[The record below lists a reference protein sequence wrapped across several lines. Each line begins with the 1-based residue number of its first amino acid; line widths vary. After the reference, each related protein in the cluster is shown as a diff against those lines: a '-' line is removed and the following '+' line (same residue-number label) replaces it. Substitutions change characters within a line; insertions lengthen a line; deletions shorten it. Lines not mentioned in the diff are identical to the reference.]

1 VTRAEFSLLHPGDRV
16 RLALTH
22 PEGASVAGVV
32 TATGVNGYAGPY
44 AHVEWD
50 DYARG
55 DYARYTYATAA
66 DPDWLRR
73 LHREDVP

>member
-1 VTRAEFSLLHPGDRV
+1 VTRAEFSTLRQGDRV

-22 PEGASVAGVV
+22 PEGAPVAGVV

-50 DYARG
+50 AVGRG
-55 DYARYTYATAA
+55 NYNRYTYATTT
-66 DPDWLRR
+66 DPEWLGR